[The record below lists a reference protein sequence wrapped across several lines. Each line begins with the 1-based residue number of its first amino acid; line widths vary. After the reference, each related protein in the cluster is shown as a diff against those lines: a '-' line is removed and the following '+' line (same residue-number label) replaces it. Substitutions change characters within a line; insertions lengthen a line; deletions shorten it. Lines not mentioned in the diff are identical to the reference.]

1 MRRFSMLMAA
11 AAVLSA
17 VGFVGDASAQPVAQT
32 DRLITVNGSASRSV
46 SATASDADQLAAYR
60 AALSD
65 ALSAAKHK
73 AGFVA
78 STEGVTL
85 GQLQTVTEQ
94 TDAYPGYCGYSVSAS
109 SSKPGAGGT
118 ASPGAYPRPHAP
130 AKHKRRLTSKHR
142 AHRASAT
149 PASCAIGASV
159 TVTYLVS

>member
-1 MRRFSMLMAA
+1 MLMAA
-11 AAVLSA
+11 AALLSA
-17 VGFVGDASAQPVAQT
+17 VGFVDEARAQPVAQT
-32 DRLITVNGSASRSV
+32 DRSITVNGSASRSV

-73 AGFVA
+73 AEFVA

-109 SSKPGAGGT
+109 NSTGAVGT
-118 ASPGAYPRPHAP
+118 AGPGAYPRPHAP
-130 AKHKRRLTSKHR
+130 AKHKRRPTSKHR
-142 AHRASAT
+142 AHRAAAT